1 MLGDVLR
8 RPMFMQAGGMT
19 MPMPMP
25 AQPTDNVGI
34 MDGFAQGQPMEN
46 PIDQAKDYAGLMNLI
61 RGNEASVEDRREE
74 LSQIVGRTDAMKT
87 PESVLTLVQPTLA
100 QFEQSAQAQQGI
112 GSMPEAQQMMQG
124 AGDMGQM
131 MPSGDQQLAQDQ
143 QQVDMAQMTGQPV
156 EAQEGLF
163 TGVGGRTFYVNPTGG
178 ITTALPLQLPQTFF
192 VDEAGSVSQKLPNR
206 LPYVIPQGNIP
217 AIRPIAAPPSL
228 TPNLGTSYNLGTGIA
243 GTPAASAYN
252 PNRVPATIPAGGGAG
267 NVPPSSPGFFS
278 KLKGTIGSGFGKVKP
293 FLRLRAIT
301 PIGALTYGASEA
313 VDYVQD
319 LTPEERKAYGE
330 MQDVIGMSGE
340 AAYTSEEDARSR
352 AGYED
357 TQKKIREARAK
368 AVASGKER
376 YGVTKEELDKV
387 KKDDAT
393 VPPPEKKFKARS
405 IDEILNS
412 DQFKKT
418 QKAYEKL
425 YGYDADFLKGQAYQQ
440 LAQFGLNLAA
450 AKGGNTVQK
459 IAESA
464 KSPLATFAAIGAEAQ
479 KAKRE
484 GRLEAGKGAIKEAEF
499 EKKLEQYAE
508 FGITP
513 KEAILGA
520 KTGDL
525 KDLENARTAITT
537 GYEELLKRLPKEQKS
552 IVTENAAAI
561 YKQEP
566 TTAGLKKAENYIVS
580 IINRGA

>member
-46 PIDQAKDYAGLMNLI
+46 PVDQAKDYAGLMNLI

-131 MPSGDQQLAQDQ
+131 MPGGDQQLAQDQ

-178 ITTALPLQLPQTFF
+178 ITTALPTTLPAT
-192 VDEAGSVSQKLPNR
+192 
-206 LPYVIPQGNIP
+206 IPQANVP
-217 AIRPIAAPPSL
+217 AIRPIPGVPA
-228 TPNLGTSYNLGTGIA
+228 LGTNIPGLGIGASYNLGTGGVGIT
-243 GTPAASAYN
+243 GTSAA
-252 PNRVPATIPAGGGAG
+252 PV
-267 NVPPSSPGFFS
+267 
-278 KLKGTIGSGFGKVKP
+278 GSGIPKMSLKDVVGISDASKSVREFGRSARPYLAANP
-293 FLRLRAIT
+293 FGTAI
-301 PIGALTYGASEA
+301 GLGYGAVEIGKLPGR
-313 VDYVQD
+313 
-319 LTPEERKAYGE
+319 LTDSGYEVEGGEEEKFIKDFGGE
-330 MQDVIGMSGE
+330 ILGKETSTGE
-340 AAYTSEEDARSR
+340 AISGYYIEKNKKRLEDL
-352 AGYED
+352 
-357 TQKKIREARAK
+357 KKRNAPGDKEAAAK
-368 AVASGKER
+368 LEKIIALNEPKKE
-376 YGVTKEELDKV
+376 GPKKEEKV
-387 KKDDAT
+387 

-405 IDEILNS
+405 VDEILNS
-412 DQFKKT
+412 EAFKKT
-418 QKAYEKL
+418 QTAYEKL
-425 YGYDADFLKGQAYQQ
+425 YGYDPDFLKGQAYQQ
-440 LAQFGLNLAA
+440 LAQFGLNLAS

-499 EKKLEQYAE
+499 ERKIEQYADY
-508 FGITP
+508 GITP

-525 KDLENARTAITT
+525 KDLENARTAIQT
-537 GYEELLKRLPKEQKS
+537 GYGALINKLPKEQRA
-552 IVTENAAAI
+552 IVTENASAI

-580 IINRGA
+580 IIKGV

>member
-25 AQPTDNVGI
+25 AQPVDNVGI

-124 AGDMGQM
+124 AGDMGQ
-131 MPSGDQQLAQDQ
+131 GADQQLAQDQ
-143 QQVDMAQMTGQPV
+143 QEVDMAQMTGQPV
-156 EAQEGLF
+156 TAQEGLF

-178 ITTALPLQLPQTFF
+178 ITTALPTTLPAT
-192 VDEAGSVSQKLPNR
+192 
-206 LPYVIPQGNIP
+206 IPQANVP
-217 AIRPIAAPPSL
+217 AIRPIPGVPA
-228 TPNLGTSYNLGTGIA
+228 LGTSVPGLGMGASYNLGA
-243 GTPAASAYN
+243 GTAGITGTTAASS
-252 PNRVPATIPAGGGAG
+252 IPPFLQPTSGAAVGGGGNIPRMTYGQIIGAG
-267 NVPPSSPGFFS
+267 DAYRKIKPFITSKPSMFSALIAAPFVPGFVTDSGYEVEGGEEEKFI
-278 KLKGTIGSGFGKVKP
+278 KDFGTEILGKETSTGE
-293 FLRLRAIT
+293 AIT
-301 PIGALTYGASEA
+301 GYYLEKNKKRLEDLKKRNAPGDKEMAAKLEKIISGAE
-313 VDYVQD
+313 
-319 LTPEERKAYGE
+319 PK
-330 MQDVIGMSGE
+330 
-340 AAYTSEEDARSR
+340 
-352 AGYED
+352 
-357 TQKKIREARAK
+357 
-368 AVASGKER
+368 
-376 YGVTKEELDKV
+376 KEEP
-387 KKDDAT
+387 KKTDTT

-405 IDEILNS
+405 IDEILDS
-412 DQFKKT
+412 ADFKKT
-418 QKAYEKL
+418 QTAYEKL
-425 YGYDADFLKGQAYQQ
+425 YGYDPDFLKGQAYQQ
-440 LAQFGLNLAA
+440 LAQFGFNLATSKGRDI
-450 AKGGNTVQK
+450 AKN

-464 KSPLATFAAIGAEAQ
+464 KVPLATFAAIGAEAQ

-499 EKKLEQYAE
+499 EKKIEQYADY
-508 FGITP
+508 GITP

-525 KDLENARTAITT
+525 KDLENARTAIQT
-537 GYEELLKRLPKEQKS
+537 GYSSLINRLPKEQRA
-552 IVTENAAAI
+552 IVVENASAI

-566 TTAGLKKAENYIVS
+566 TPAGLKKAEKYIVS
-580 IINRGA
+580 IIKGE

>member
-61 RGNEASVEDRREE
+61 RGNEASVEQRREE
-74 LSQIVGRTDAMKT
+74 LSQIVGRTDAMET

-131 MPSGDQQLAQDQ
+131 MPGGDQQLAQDQ

-178 ITTALPLQLPQTFF
+178 ITTALPTTLPAT
-192 VDEAGSVSQKLPNR
+192 
-206 LPYVIPQGNIP
+206 IPQANVP
-217 AIRPIAAPPSL
+217 AIRPIPGVPA
-228 TPNLGTSYNLGTGIA
+228 LGVNFPGATGATGIT
-243 GTPAASAYN
+243 GTTAASS
-252 PNRVPATIPAGGGAG
+252 IPPFLQPTSGAP
-267 NVPPSSPGFFS
+267 V
-278 KLKGTIGSGFGKVKP
+278 GSGIPKISFKDLVGISDASKSVREFGRSARPYLAASP
-293 FLRLRAIT
+293 FSTAIGLGLGAEY
-301 PIGALTYGASEA
+301 IGKLPGKLTDSGYEVEGGEEEKFIKDFGAEILGKETS
-313 VDYVQD
+313 
-319 LTPEERKAYGE
+319 T
-330 MQDVIGMSGE
+330 GE
-340 AAYTSEEDARSR
+340 AISGYYIEKNKKRLEDL
-352 AGYED
+352 
-357 TQKKIREARAK
+357 KKRNAPGDKEAAEK
-368 AVASGKER
+368 LEKIIALNEPKKE
-376 YGVTKEELDKV
+376 GPKKEEKV
-387 KKDDAT
+387 

-405 IDEILNS
+405 IDEILDS
-412 DQFKKT
+412 EGFKKT

-425 YGYDADFLKGQAYQQ
+425 YGYDNDFLKGQAYQQ
-440 LAQFGLNLAA
+440 LAQFGFNLATSKGRDI
-450 AKGGNTVQK
+450 AKN

-464 KSPLATFAAIGAEAQ
+464 KVPLATFAAIGAEAQ

-520 KTGDL
+520 KKGDL
-525 KDLENARTAITT
+525 KDLEIARTAITT
-537 GYEELLKRLPKEQKS
+537 DFANLLKQLP
-552 IVTENAAAI
+552 ENQRALIAGDAANI
-561 YKQEP
+561 YLNNP
-566 TTAGLKKAENYIVS
+566 TTAGFQQAKNYITNT
-580 IINRGA
+580 INQQKV

>member
-34 MDGFAQGQPMEN
+34 MDGFAQGQPTEN

-61 RGNEASVEDRREE
+61 RGNEASVEQRREE
-74 LSQIVGRTDAMKT
+74 LSQIVGRTDAMET

-131 MPSGDQQLAQDQ
+131 MPGGDQQLAQDQ

-178 ITTALPLQLPQTFF
+178 ITTALPTTLPAT
-192 VDEAGSVSQKLPNR
+192 
-206 LPYVIPQGNIP
+206 IPQANVP
-217 AIRPIAAPPSL
+217 AIRPIPGVPA
-228 TPNLGTSYNLGTGIA
+228 LGTSVPGLGMGASYNLGTGGVGIT
-243 GTPAASAYN
+243 GTSAA
-252 PNRVPATIPAGGGAG
+252 PV
-267 NVPPSSPGFFS
+267 
-278 KLKGTIGSGFGKVKP
+278 GSGIPKMSLKDVVGISDASKSVREFGRSARPYLAANP
-293 FLRLRAIT
+293 FGTAI
-301 PIGALTYGASEA
+301 GLGYGAVEIGKLPGR
-313 VDYVQD
+313 
-319 LTPEERKAYGE
+319 LTDSGYEVEGGEEEKFIKDFGGE
-330 MQDVIGMSGE
+330 ILGKETSTGE
-340 AAYTSEEDARSR
+340 AIS
-352 AGYED
+352 GYYIEKN
-357 TQKKIREARAK
+357 KKRLEYLKKRNAPGDKEAAAK
-368 AVASGKER
+368 LEKIIALNEPKKE
-376 YGVTKEELDKV
+376 GPKKEEKV
-387 KKDDAT
+387 

-405 IDEILNS
+405 VDEILDS
-412 DQFKKT
+412 EGFKKT

-425 YGYDADFLKGQAYQQ
+425 YGYDTDFLKGQAFQQ
-440 LAQFGLNLAA
+440 LAQFGFNLATSKGRDI
-450 AKGGNTVQK
+450 AKN

-464 KSPLATFAAIGAEAQ
+464 KVPLATFAAIGAEAQ

-499 EKKLEQYAE
+499 ERKIEQYADY
-508 FGITP
+508 GITP

-525 KDLENARTAITT
+525 KDLENARTAIQT
-537 GYEELLKRLPKEQKS
+537 GYGSLINKIPKEQRA
-552 IVTENAAAI
+552 IVIENASAI

-580 IINRGA
+580 IIKGV

>member
-46 PIDQAKDYAGLMNLI
+46 PVDQAKDYAGLMNLI
-61 RGNEASVEDRREE
+61 RGNEASVEQRREE
-74 LSQIVGRTDAMKT
+74 LSQIVGRTDAMET

-124 AGDMGQM
+124 AGDMGQ
-131 MPSGDQQLAQDQ
+131 GADQQLAQDQ
-143 QQVDMAQMTGQPV
+143 QQVDMAQMTGQPI
-156 EAQEGLF
+156 EAQEGIF
-163 TGVGGRTFYVNPTGG
+163 TGVGGRTFYVDPTGG
-178 ITTALPLQLPQTFF
+178 VTSA
-192 VDEAGSVSQKLPNR
+192 LPNR
-206 LPYVIPQGNIP
+206 LPAVIPQSNVP
-217 AIRPIAAPPSL
+217 AIRPIPGVPA
-228 TPNLGTSYNLGTGIA
+228 LGTNVPGLGMGASYNLGAGTVGIA
-243 GTPAASAYN
+243 GTPAANVIS
-252 PNRVPATIPAGGGAG
+252 GGGNIPPAPTG
-267 NVPPSSPGFFS
+267 LIDKTIRYGKNIFNFGRSAFVPGALIYGGSQLYDAYQDATPGERAAYEEAE
-278 KLKGTIGSGFGKVKP
+278 KGIGFGTKRV
-293 FLRLRAIT
+293 L
-301 PIGALTYGASEA
+301 
-313 VDYVQD
+313 
-319 LTPEERKAYGE
+319 
-330 MQDVIGMSGE
+330 
-340 AAYTSEEDARSR
+340 
-352 AGYED
+352 GYED
-357 TQKKIREARAK
+357 ENRRTGLKEKLEKVKEERAK
-368 AVASGKER
+368 AVLSGKDR
-376 YGVTKEELDKV
+376 YFVSEEDL
-387 KKDDAT
+387 KKARANIPSQ

-405 IDEILNS
+405 VDEILNS
-412 DQFKKT
+412 DDFKKT
-418 QKAYEKL
+418 QTAYEKL
-425 YGYDADFLKGQAYQQ
+425 YGYDPDFLKGQAYQQ

-525 KDLENARTAITT
+525 KDLENARTAIQT
-537 GYEELLKRLPKEQKS
+537 GYGSLINKLPKEQRA
-552 IVTENAAAI
+552 IVVENASAI

-580 IINRGA
+580 IIKGV

>member
-25 AQPTDNVGI
+25 AQPMDNVGI

-124 AGDMGQM
+124 AGDMGQ
-131 MPSGDQQLAQDQ
+131 GADQQLAQDQ
-143 QQVDMAQMTGQPV
+143 QEVDMAQMTGQPV
-156 EAQEGLF
+156 TAQEGLF

-178 ITTALPLQLPQTFF
+178 ITTALPTTLPAT
-192 VDEAGSVSQKLPNR
+192 
-206 LPYVIPQGNIP
+206 IPQANVP
-217 AIRPIAAPPSL
+217 AIRPIPGVPA
-228 TPNLGTSYNLGTGIA
+228 LGTNVPGLGMGASYNLGA
-243 GTPAASAYN
+243 GTAGITGTTAASS
-252 PNRVPATIPAGGGAG
+252 IPPFLQPTSGAAVGGGG
-267 NVPPSSPGFFS
+267 NIP
-278 KLKGTIGSGFGKVKP
+278 
-293 FLRLRAIT
+293 RM
-301 PIGALTYGASEA
+301 TYGQIIGGGDALRKIQPYLAASPFSTAIGLGLGAAEIGKLPGK
-313 VDYVQD
+313 
-319 LTPEERKAYGE
+319 LTDSGYEVEGGEEEKFIKDFGADILGKE
-330 MQDVIGMSGE
+330 TSTGE
-340 AAYTSEEDARSR
+340 AISSYYIEKNKKRLADLKKRNAPGDKEAAAKLEKIIESAEPKKEPKKT
-352 AGYED
+352 D
-357 TQKKIREARAK
+357 T
-368 AVASGKER
+368 
-376 YGVTKEELDKV
+376 
-387 KKDDAT
+387 T

-412 DQFKKT
+412 EGFKKT

-425 YGYDADFLKGQAYQQ
+425 YGYDPDFLKGQAYQQ
-440 LAQFGLNLAA
+440 LAQFGLNLAS
-450 AKGGNTVQK
+450 AKGGNAVQK
-459 IAESA
+459 IAEAA

-499 EKKLEQYAE
+499 EKKIEQYADY
-508 FGITP
+508 GITP

-525 KDLENARTAITT
+525 KDLENARTAIQT
-537 GYEELLKRLPKEQKS
+537 GYGSLINKLPKEQRA

-566 TTAGLKKAENYIVS
+566 TTAGLKKAEKYIVS
-580 IINRGA
+580 IIKGE

>member
-74 LSQIVGRTDAMKT
+74 LSQIVGRTDAMET

-100 QFEQSAQAQQGI
+100 QFEQNAQAQQGI

-131 MPSGDQQLAQDQ
+131 MPGGDQQLAQDQ

-178 ITTALPLQLPQTFF
+178 VTTALPNTLP
-192 VDEAGSVSQKLPNR
+192 A
-206 LPYVIPQGNIP
+206 VIPQANVP
-217 AIRPIAAPPSL
+217 AIRPIPGVPA
-228 TPNLGTSYNLGTGIA
+228 LGTNIPGLGIGASYNLGTGGVGIT
-243 GTPAASAYN
+243 GTSAA
-252 PNRVPATIPAGGGAG
+252 PV
-267 NVPPSSPGFFS
+267 
-278 KLKGTIGSGFGKVKP
+278 GSGIPKMSLKDVVGISDASKSVREFGRSARPYLAANP
-293 FLRLRAIT
+293 FGTAI
-301 PIGALTYGASEA
+301 GLGYGAVEIGKLPGR
-313 VDYVQD
+313 
-319 LTPEERKAYGE
+319 LTDSGYEVEGGEEEKFIKDFGGE
-330 MQDVIGMSGE
+330 ILGKETSTGE
-340 AAYTSEEDARSR
+340 AISGYYIEKNKKRLEDL
-352 AGYED
+352 
-357 TQKKIREARAK
+357 KKRNAPGDKEAAAK
-368 AVASGKER
+368 LEKIIALNEPKKE
-376 YGVTKEELDKV
+376 GPKKEEKV
-387 KKDDAT
+387 

-405 IDEILNS
+405 VDEILDS
-412 DQFKKT
+412 EGFKKT

-425 YGYDADFLKGQAYQQ
+425 YGYDTDFLKGQAFQQ
-440 LAQFGLNLAA
+440 LAQFGFNLATSKGRDI
-450 AKGGNTVQK
+450 AKN

-464 KSPLATFAAIGAEAQ
+464 KVPLATFAAIGAEAQ

-499 EKKLEQYAE
+499 ERKIEQYADY
-508 FGITP
+508 GITP

-525 KDLENARTAITT
+525 KDLENARTAIQT
-537 GYEELLKRLPKEQKS
+537 GYGALINKLPKEQRA
-552 IVTENAAAI
+552 IVTENASAI

-580 IINRGA
+580 IIKGV

>member
-19 MPMPMP
+19 MPMPMPMP

-61 RGNEASVEDRREE
+61 RGNEASVEQRREE
-74 LSQIVGRTDAMKT
+74 LSQIVGRTDAMET

-131 MPSGDQQLAQDQ
+131 MPGGDQQLAQDQ

-178 ITTALPLQLPQTFF
+178 ITTALPTTLP
-192 VDEAGSVSQKLPNR
+192 A
-206 LPYVIPQGNIP
+206 VIPQANVP
-217 AIRPIAAPPSL
+217 AIRPIPGVPA
-228 TPNLGTSYNLGTGIA
+228 LGVNFPGATGATGIT
-243 GTPAASAYN
+243 GTTAASS
-252 PNRVPATIPAGGGAG
+252 IPPFLQPTSGAP
-267 NVPPSSPGFFS
+267 V
-278 KLKGTIGSGFGKVKP
+278 GSGIPKISFKDLVGISDASKSVREFGRSARPYLAASP
-293 FLRLRAIT
+293 FSTAIGLGLGAEY
-301 PIGALTYGASEA
+301 IGKLPGKLTDSGYEVEGGEEEKFIKDFGAEILGKETS
-313 VDYVQD
+313 
-319 LTPEERKAYGE
+319 T
-330 MQDVIGMSGE
+330 GE
-340 AAYTSEEDARSR
+340 AISGYYIEKNKKRLEDL
-352 AGYED
+352 
-357 TQKKIREARAK
+357 KKRNAPGDKEAAEK
-368 AVASGKER
+368 LEKIIALNEPKKE
-376 YGVTKEELDKV
+376 GPKKEEKV
-387 KKDDAT
+387 

-405 IDEILNS
+405 IDEILDS
-412 DQFKKT
+412 EGFKKT

-425 YGYDADFLKGQAYQQ
+425 YGYDNDFLKGQAYQQ
-440 LAQFGLNLAA
+440 LAQFGFNLATSKGRDI
-450 AKGGNTVQK
+450 AKN

-464 KSPLATFAAIGAEAQ
+464 KVPLATFAAIGAEAQ

-520 KTGDL
+520 KKGDL
-525 KDLENARTAITT
+525 KDLEIARTAITT
-537 GYEELLKRLPKEQKS
+537 DFADLLKQLPANQRAL
-552 IVTENAAAI
+552 IAGDAASM
-561 YKQEP
+561 Y
-566 TTAGLKKAENYIVS
+566 AENPTAAGYQRAKNYITNT
-580 IINRGA
+580 INQQKV

>member
-1 MLGDVLR
+1 MLTDVLR
-8 RPMFMQAGGMT
+8 RPMFMQEGGMT

-25 AQPTDNVGI
+25 MPMPMQAQPADNVGI

-46 PIDQAKDYAGLMNLI
+46 PVDQAKDYAGLMNLI
-61 RGNEASVEDRREE
+61 RGNDASVEDRREE

-178 ITTALPLQLPQTFF
+178 ITTALPNTLP
-192 VDEAGSVSQKLPNR
+192 A
-206 LPYVIPQGNIP
+206 VIPQGNVP
-217 AIRPIAAPPSL
+217 AIRPIPGVPALGVNFPGAGI
-228 TPNLGTSYNLGTGIA
+228 TGTSAVSSIPPFLQPTSGAIVDSGIPKMSFKDLVGISDASKSVREFGRSARPYLAANPFGTAIGLGYG
-243 GTPAASAYN
+243 AAEIGKLPGRLTDSGYE
-252 PNRVPATIPAGGGAG
+252 VEGGAEEK
-267 NVPPSSPGFFS
+267 FI
-278 KLKGTIGSGFGKVKP
+278 KDFG
-293 FLRLRAIT
+293 
-301 PIGALTYGASEA
+301 
-313 VDYVQD
+313 
-319 LTPEERKAYGE
+319 GE
-330 MQDVIGMSGE
+330 ILGKETSTGE
-340 AAYTSEEDARSR
+340 AISGYYIEKNKKRLEDL
-352 AGYED
+352 
-357 TQKKIREARAK
+357 KKRNAPGDKEAAAK
-368 AVASGKER
+368 LEKIIALNEPK
-376 YGVTKEELDKV
+376 KEEP
-387 KKDDAT
+387 KKEGEKI
-393 VPPPEKKFKARS
+393 VPPPEKKFKARNV
-405 IDEILNS
+405 DEILNS
-412 DQFKKT
+412 EAFKKT
-418 QKAYEKL
+418 QTAYEKL
-425 YGYDADFLKGQAYQQ
+425 YGYDPEFLKGQAYQQ
-440 LAQFGLNLAA
+440 LAQFGLNLAS

-484 GRLEAGKGAIKEAEF
+484 GKLEAGKGAIKEAEF
-499 EKKLEQYAE
+499 ERKLEQYAE
-508 FGITP
+508 YGITP

-525 KDLENARTAITT
+525 KDLENARTAIQT
-537 GYEELLKRLPKEQKS
+537 GYGTLINKLPKEQRAL
-552 IVTENAAAI
+552 VTENAAAI

-566 TTAGLKKAENYIVS
+566 TTAGLRKAENYIVS
-580 IINRGA
+580 IIKGV

>member
-19 MPMPMP
+19 IPMP

-34 MDGFAQGQPMEN
+34 MDGFAQGQPIEN

-124 AGDMGQM
+124 AGDMGQ
-131 MPSGDQQLAQDQ
+131 GADQQLAQDQ
-143 QQVDMAQMTGQPV
+143 QEVDMAQITGQPV

-163 TGVGGRTFYVNPTGG
+163 TGVGGRTFYVSPTGG
-178 ITTALPLQLPQTFF
+178 ITTALPTTLPAT
-192 VDEAGSVSQKLPNR
+192 
-206 LPYVIPQGNIP
+206 IPQANVP
-217 AIRPIAAPPSL
+217 AIRPIPGVPA
-228 TPNLGTSYNLGTGIA
+228 LGTSVPGLGMGASYNLGAGTVGIA
-243 GTPAASAYN
+243 STPVANVVSGGGNIPPTPTGFIDKTIRYGKN
-252 PNRVPATIPAGGGAG
+252 IFNFGRRATIPGALIYGGSELYDAYQDAT
-267 NVPPSSPGFFS
+267 PGERAAYEEAE
-278 KLKGTIGSGFGKVKP
+278 KGIGFGTK
-293 FLRLRAIT
+293 RL
-301 PIGALTYGASEA
+301 L
-313 VDYVQD
+313 
-319 LTPEERKAYGE
+319 
-330 MQDVIGMSGE
+330 
-340 AAYTSEEDARSR
+340 
-352 AGYED
+352 GYED
-357 TQKKIREARAK
+357 EKRTAGIKEKLEKVKEERAK
-368 AVASGKER
+368 AVLAGKDR
-376 YGVTKEELDKV
+376 YFVSEEDL
-387 KKDDAT
+387 KKARGNIPSQ

-405 IDEILNS
+405 VDEILNS
-412 DQFKKT
+412 TDFKKT
-418 QKAYEKL
+418 QTAYEKL
-425 YGYDADFLKGQAYQQ
+425 YGYDPDFLKGQAYQQ

-525 KDLENARTAITT
+525 KDLENARTAIQT
-537 GYEELLKRLPKEQKS
+537 GYSSLINKLPKEQRA
-552 IVTENAAAI
+552 IVVENASAI

-566 TTAGLKKAENYIVS
+566 TPAGLKKAENYIVS
-580 IINRGA
+580 IIKGA

>member
-19 MPMPMP
+19 MPMPMPMP

-131 MPSGDQQLAQDQ
+131 MPGGDQQLAQDQ
-143 QQVDMAQMTGQPV
+143 QEVDMAQMTGQPV

-178 ITTALPLQLPQTFF
+178 VTTALPNTLP
-192 VDEAGSVSQKLPNR
+192 A
-206 LPYVIPQGNIP
+206 VIPQGNVP
-217 AIRPIAAPPSL
+217 AIRPIPGVPA
-228 TPNLGTSYNLGTGIA
+228 LGTNIPGLGIGASYNLGTGGVGIT
-243 GTPAASAYN
+243 GTSAA
-252 PNRVPATIPAGGGAG
+252 PV
-267 NVPPSSPGFFS
+267 
-278 KLKGTIGSGFGKVKP
+278 GSGIPKMSLKDVVGISDASKSVREFGRSARPYLAANP
-293 FLRLRAIT
+293 FGTAI
-301 PIGALTYGASEA
+301 GLGYGAAEIGKLPGR
-313 VDYVQD
+313 
-319 LTPEERKAYGE
+319 LTDSGYEVEGGEEEKFIKDFGGE
-330 MQDVIGMSGE
+330 ILGKETSTGE
-340 AAYTSEEDARSR
+340 AISGYYIEKNKKRLEDL
-352 AGYED
+352 
-357 TQKKIREARAK
+357 KKRNAPGDKEAAAK
-368 AVASGKER
+368 LEKIIALNEPKKE
-376 YGVTKEELDKV
+376 GPKKEEKV
-387 KKDDAT
+387 

-405 IDEILNS
+405 VDEILNS
-412 DQFKKT
+412 EAFKKT
-418 QKAYEKL
+418 QTAYEKL
-425 YGYDADFLKGQAYQQ
+425 YGYDPDFLKGQAYQQ
-440 LAQFGLNLAA
+440 LAQFGLNLAS

-484 GRLEAGKGAIKEAEF
+484 GKLEAGKGAIKEAEF
-499 EKKLEQYAE
+499 ERKIEQYADY
-508 FGITP
+508 GITP

-525 KDLENARTAITT
+525 KDLENARTAIQT
-537 GYEELLKRLPKEQKS
+537 GYGALINKLPKEQRA
-552 IVTENAAAI
+552 IVVENASAI

-580 IINRGA
+580 IIKGV

>member
-19 MPMPMP
+19 MPMPMPMP

-61 RGNEASVEDRREE
+61 RGNEASVEQRREE

-131 MPSGDQQLAQDQ
+131 MPGGDQQLAQDQ

-178 ITTALPLQLPQTFF
+178 ITTALPTTLP
-192 VDEAGSVSQKLPNR
+192 A
-206 LPYVIPQGNIP
+206 VIPQANVP
-217 AIRPIAAPPSL
+217 AIRPIPGVPA
-228 TPNLGTSYNLGTGIA
+228 LGVNFPGATGATGIT
-243 GTPAASAYN
+243 GTTAASS
-252 PNRVPATIPAGGGAG
+252 IPPFLQPTSGAP
-267 NVPPSSPGFFS
+267 V
-278 KLKGTIGSGFGKVKP
+278 GSGIPKISFKDLVGISDASKSVREFGRSARPYLAASP
-293 FLRLRAIT
+293 FSTAIGLGLGAEY
-301 PIGALTYGASEA
+301 IGKLPGKLTDSGYEVEGGEEEKFIKDFGAEILGKETS
-313 VDYVQD
+313 
-319 LTPEERKAYGE
+319 T
-330 MQDVIGMSGE
+330 GE
-340 AAYTSEEDARSR
+340 AISGYYIEKNKKRLEDL
-352 AGYED
+352 
-357 TQKKIREARAK
+357 KKRNAPGDKEAAEK
-368 AVASGKER
+368 LEKIIALNEPKKE
-376 YGVTKEELDKV
+376 GPKKEEKV
-387 KKDDAT
+387 

-405 IDEILNS
+405 IDEILDS
-412 DQFKKT
+412 EGFKKT

-425 YGYDADFLKGQAYQQ
+425 YGYDNDFLKGQAYQQ
-440 LAQFGLNLAA
+440 LAQFGFNLATSKGRDI
-450 AKGGNTVQK
+450 AKN

-464 KSPLATFAAIGAEAQ
+464 KVPLATFAAIGAEAQ

-520 KTGDL
+520 KKGDL
-525 KDLENARTAITT
+525 KDLEIARTAITT
-537 GYEELLKRLPKEQKS
+537 DFADLLKQLPANQRAL
-552 IVTENAAAI
+552 IAGDAASM
-561 YKQEP
+561 Y
-566 TTAGLKKAENYIVS
+566 AENPTAAGYQRAKNYITNT
-580 IINRGA
+580 INQQKV

>member
-1 MLGDVLR
+1 MLTDVLR
-8 RPMFMQAGGMT
+8 RPMFMQEGGMT

-25 AQPTDNVGI
+25 MPMPMQAQPADNVGI

-46 PIDQAKDYAGLMNLI
+46 PVDQAKDYAGLMNLI
-61 RGNEASVEDRREE
+61 RGNDASVEDRREE

-178 ITTALPLQLPQTFF
+178 ITTALPNTLP
-192 VDEAGSVSQKLPNR
+192 A
-206 LPYVIPQGNIP
+206 VIPQGNVP
-217 AIRPIAAPPSL
+217 AIRPIPGVPALGVNFPGAGI
-228 TPNLGTSYNLGTGIA
+228 TGTSAVSSIPPFLQPTSGAIVDSGIPKMSFKDLVGISDASKSVREFGRSARPYLAANPFGTAIGLGYG
-243 GTPAASAYN
+243 AAEIGKLPGRLTDSGYE
-252 PNRVPATIPAGGGAG
+252 VEGGAEEK
-267 NVPPSSPGFFS
+267 FI
-278 KLKGTIGSGFGKVKP
+278 KDFG
-293 FLRLRAIT
+293 
-301 PIGALTYGASEA
+301 
-313 VDYVQD
+313 
-319 LTPEERKAYGE
+319 GE
-330 MQDVIGMSGE
+330 ILGKETSTGE
-340 AAYTSEEDARSR
+340 AISGYYIEKNKKRLEDL
-352 AGYED
+352 
-357 TQKKIREARAK
+357 KKRNAPGDKEAAAK
-368 AVASGKER
+368 LEKIIALNEPK
-376 YGVTKEELDKV
+376 KEEP
-387 KKDDAT
+387 KKEGEKI
-393 VPPPEKKFKARS
+393 VPPPEKKFKARNV
-405 IDEILNS
+405 DEILNS
-412 DQFKKT
+412 EAFKKT
-418 QKAYEKL
+418 QTAYEKL
-425 YGYDADFLKGQAYQQ
+425 YGYDPDFLKGQAYQQ
-440 LAQFGLNLAA
+440 LAQFGLNLAS

-484 GRLEAGKGAIKEAEF
+484 GKLEAGKGAIKEAEF
-499 EKKLEQYAE
+499 ERKLEQYAE
-508 FGITP
+508 YGITP

-525 KDLENARTAITT
+525 KDLENARTAIQT
-537 GYEELLKRLPKEQKS
+537 GYGTLINKLPKEQRAL
-552 IVTENAAAI
+552 VTENAAAI

-566 TTAGLKKAENYIVS
+566 TTAGLRKAENYIVS
-580 IINRGA
+580 IIKGV

>member
-61 RGNEASVEDRREE
+61 RGNEASVEQRREE

-131 MPSGDQQLAQDQ
+131 MPGGDQQLAQDQ

-178 ITTALPLQLPQTFF
+178 ITTALPTTLPAT
-192 VDEAGSVSQKLPNR
+192 
-206 LPYVIPQGNIP
+206 IPQANVP
-217 AIRPIAAPPSL
+217 AIRPIPGVPA
-228 TPNLGTSYNLGTGIA
+228 LGVNFPGATGATGIT
-243 GTPAASAYN
+243 GTTAASS
-252 PNRVPATIPAGGGAG
+252 IPPFLQPTSGAP
-267 NVPPSSPGFFS
+267 V
-278 KLKGTIGSGFGKVKP
+278 GSGIPKMSFKDLVGISDASKSVREFGRSARPYLAASP
-293 FLRLRAIT
+293 FSTAIGLGLGAEY
-301 PIGALTYGASEA
+301 IGKLPGKLTDSGYEVEGGEEEKFIKDFGAEILGKETS
-313 VDYVQD
+313 
-319 LTPEERKAYGE
+319 T
-330 MQDVIGMSGE
+330 GE
-340 AAYTSEEDARSR
+340 AISGYYIEKNKKRLEDL
-352 AGYED
+352 
-357 TQKKIREARAK
+357 KKRNAPGDKEAAEK
-368 AVASGKER
+368 LEKIIALNEPKKE
-376 YGVTKEELDKV
+376 GPKKEEKV
-387 KKDDAT
+387 

-405 IDEILNS
+405 IDEILDS
-412 DQFKKT
+412 EGFKKT

-425 YGYDADFLKGQAYQQ
+425 YGYDNDFLKGQAYQQ
-440 LAQFGLNLAA
+440 LAQFGFNLATSKGRDI
-450 AKGGNTVQK
+450 AKN

-464 KSPLATFAAIGAEAQ
+464 KVPLATFAAIGAEAQ

-484 GRLEAGKGAIKEAEF
+484 GRLEAGKGAIKEEEF

-520 KTGDL
+520 KKGDL
-525 KDLENARTAITT
+525 KDLEIARTAITT
-537 GYEELLKRLPKEQKS
+537 DFADLLKQLPANQRAL
-552 IVTENAAAI
+552 IAGDAASK
-561 YKQEP
+561 Y
-566 TTAGLKKAENYIVS
+566 AENPTAAGYQRAKNYITNT
-580 IINRGA
+580 INQQKV

>member
-1 MLGDVLR
+1 MLTDVLR

-124 AGDMGQM
+124 ASDMGQM
-131 MPSGDQQLAQDQ
+131 MPGGDQQLAQDQ

-178 ITTALPLQLPQTFF
+178 ITTALPTTLPAT
-192 VDEAGSVSQKLPNR
+192 
-206 LPYVIPQGNIP
+206 IPQANVP
-217 AIRPIAAPPSL
+217 AIRPIPGVPA
-228 TPNLGTSYNLGTGIA
+228 LGTSVPGLGMGASYNLGTGGVGIT
-243 GTPAASAYN
+243 GTSAA
-252 PNRVPATIPAGGGAG
+252 PV
-267 NVPPSSPGFFS
+267 
-278 KLKGTIGSGFGKVKP
+278 GSGIPKMSLKDVVGISDASKSVREFGRSARPYLAANP
-293 FLRLRAIT
+293 FGTAI
-301 PIGALTYGASEA
+301 GLGYGAVEIGKLPGR
-313 VDYVQD
+313 
-319 LTPEERKAYGE
+319 LTDSGYEVEGGEEEKFIKDFGGE
-330 MQDVIGMSGE
+330 ILGKETSTGE
-340 AAYTSEEDARSR
+340 AISGYYIEKNKKRLEDL
-352 AGYED
+352 
-357 TQKKIREARAK
+357 KKRNAPGDKEAAAK
-368 AVASGKER
+368 LEKIIALNEPKKE
-376 YGVTKEELDKV
+376 GPKKEEKV
-387 KKDDAT
+387 

-405 IDEILNS
+405 VDEILDS
-412 DQFKKT
+412 EGFKKT

-425 YGYDADFLKGQAYQQ
+425 YGYDTDFLKGQAFQQ
-440 LAQFGLNLAA
+440 LAQFGFNLATSKGRDI
-450 AKGGNTVQK
+450 AKN

-464 KSPLATFAAIGAEAQ
+464 KVPLATFAAIGAEAQ

-499 EKKLEQYAE
+499 ERKIEQYADY
-508 FGITP
+508 GITP

-525 KDLENARTAITT
+525 KDLENARTAIQT
-537 GYEELLKRLPKEQKS
+537 GYGALINKLPKEQRA
-552 IVTENAAAI
+552 IVTENASAI

-580 IINRGA
+580 IIKGV

>member
-34 MDGFAQGQPMEN
+34 MDGFAQGQPAEN

-61 RGNEASVEDRREE
+61 RGNEASVEQRREE
-74 LSQIVGRTDAMKT
+74 LSQIVGRTDAMET
-87 PESVLTLVQPTLA
+87 PESVLTLVQPTLV

-131 MPSGDQQLAQDQ
+131 MLGGDQQLAQDQ
-143 QQVDMAQMTGQPV
+143 QEVDMAQMTGQPV

-178 ITTALPLQLPQTFF
+178 ITTALPTTLPAT
-192 VDEAGSVSQKLPNR
+192 
-206 LPYVIPQGNIP
+206 IPQANVP
-217 AIRPIAAPPSL
+217 AIRPIPGVPA
-228 TPNLGTSYNLGTGIA
+228 LGTSVPGLGMGASYNLGAGTVGIA
-243 GTPAASAYN
+243 STPVANVVSGGGNIPPAPTGLIDKTIRYGKN
-252 PNRVPATIPAGGGAG
+252 IFNFGRRATIPGALIYGGSELYDAYQDAT
-267 NVPPSSPGFFS
+267 PGERAAYEEAE
-278 KLKGTIGSGFGKVKP
+278 KGIGFGTK
-293 FLRLRAIT
+293 RL
-301 PIGALTYGASEA
+301 L
-313 VDYVQD
+313 
-319 LTPEERKAYGE
+319 
-330 MQDVIGMSGE
+330 
-340 AAYTSEEDARSR
+340 
-352 AGYED
+352 GYED
-357 TQKKIREARAK
+357 EKRTAGIKEKLEKVKEERAK
-368 AVASGKER
+368 AVLAGKDR
-376 YGVTKEELDKV
+376 YFVSEEDL
-387 KKDDAT
+387 KKARANIPSQ

-405 IDEILNS
+405 VDEILDS
-412 DQFKKT
+412 EGFKKT

-425 YGYDADFLKGQAYQQ
+425 YGYDTDFLKGQAFQQ
-440 LAQFGLNLAA
+440 LAQFGFNLATSKGRDI
-450 AKGGNTVQK
+450 AKN

-464 KSPLATFAAIGAEAQ
+464 KVPLATFAAIGAEAQ

-499 EKKLEQYAE
+499 ERKIEQYADY
-508 FGITP
+508 GITP

-525 KDLENARTAITT
+525 KDLENARTAIQT
-537 GYEELLKRLPKEQKS
+537 GYGALINKLPKEQRA
-552 IVTENAAAI
+552 IVTENASAI

-580 IINRGA
+580 IIKGV

>member
-46 PIDQAKDYAGLMNLI
+46 PVDQAKDYAGLMNLI
-61 RGNEASVEDRREE
+61 RGNEASVEQRREE
-74 LSQIVGRTDAMKT
+74 LSQIVGRTDAMET

-124 AGDMGQM
+124 AGDMGQ
-131 MPSGDQQLAQDQ
+131 GADQQLAQDQ

-178 ITTALPLQLPQTFF
+178 ITTALPTTLPAT
-192 VDEAGSVSQKLPNR
+192 
-206 LPYVIPQGNIP
+206 IPQANVP
-217 AIRPIAAPPSL
+217 AIRPIPGVPA
-228 TPNLGTSYNLGTGIA
+228 LGTSVPGLGMGASYNLGA
-243 GTPAASAYN
+243 GTAGITGTTAASS
-252 PNRVPATIPAGGGAG
+252 IPPFLQPTSGAPVGGG
-267 NVPPSSPGFFS
+267 VPRMTFGQIIGGGDALRKIQPYLAASPFS
-278 KLKGTIGSGFGKVKP
+278 TAIGLGLGAAEIGKLPGKLTDSGYEVEGGEEEKFIKDFGAEILGKE
-293 FLRLRAIT
+293 T
-301 PIGALTYGASEA
+301 ST
-313 VDYVQD
+313 
-319 LTPEERKAYGE
+319 
-330 MQDVIGMSGE
+330 GE
-340 AAYTSEEDARSR
+340 AIS
-352 AGYED
+352 GYYIEKN
-357 TQKKIREARAK
+357 KKRLADLKKRNAPGDKEAAAK
-368 AVASGKER
+368 LEKIIALNEPK
-376 YGVTKEELDKV
+376 KEEP
-387 KKDDAT
+387 KKEPT

-405 IDEILNS
+405 IDEILDS
-412 DQFKKT
+412 EGFKKT

-425 YGYDADFLKGQAYQQ
+425 YGYDNDFLKGQAFQQ
-440 LAQFGLNLAA
+440 LAQFGFNLATSKGRDI
-450 AKGGNTVQK
+450 AKN

-464 KSPLATFAAIGAEAQ
+464 KVPLATFAAIGAEAQ

-525 KDLENARTAITT
+525 KDLENARTAIQT
-537 GYEELLKRLPKEQKS
+537 GYSSLINKLPKEQRA

-566 TTAGLKKAENYIVS
+566 TTAGLNKAEKYIVS
-580 IINRGA
+580 IIKGA

>member
-131 MPSGDQQLAQDQ
+131 MPGGDQQLAQDQ
-143 QQVDMAQMTGQPV
+143 QEVDMAQMTGQPV

-178 ITTALPLQLPQTFF
+178 ITTALPTTLPAT
-192 VDEAGSVSQKLPNR
+192 
-206 LPYVIPQGNIP
+206 IPQANVP
-217 AIRPIAAPPSL
+217 AIRPIPGVPA
-228 TPNLGTSYNLGTGIA
+228 LGTSVPGLGMGASYNLGTGGVGIT
-243 GTPAASAYN
+243 GTSAA
-252 PNRVPATIPAGGGAG
+252 PV
-267 NVPPSSPGFFS
+267 
-278 KLKGTIGSGFGKVKP
+278 GSGIPKMSLKDVVGISDASKSVREFGRSARPYLAANP
-293 FLRLRAIT
+293 FGTAI
-301 PIGALTYGASEA
+301 GLGYGAVEIGKLPGR
-313 VDYVQD
+313 
-319 LTPEERKAYGE
+319 LTDSGYEVEGGEEEKFIKDFGGE
-330 MQDVIGMSGE
+330 ILGKETSTGE
-340 AAYTSEEDARSR
+340 AISGYYIEKNKKRLEDL
-352 AGYED
+352 
-357 TQKKIREARAK
+357 KKRNAPGDKEAAAK
-368 AVASGKER
+368 LEKIIALNEPKKE
-376 YGVTKEELDKV
+376 GPKKEEKV
-387 KKDDAT
+387 

-405 IDEILNS
+405 VDEILDS
-412 DQFKKT
+412 EGFKKT

-425 YGYDADFLKGQAYQQ
+425 YGYDTDFLKGQAFQQ
-440 LAQFGLNLAA
+440 LAQFGFNLATSKGRDI
-450 AKGGNTVQK
+450 AKN

-464 KSPLATFAAIGAEAQ
+464 KSPLATVAAIGAEAQ
-479 KAKRE
+479 NAKRE

-499 EKKLEQYAE
+499 ERKIEQYADY
-508 FGITP
+508 GITP

-525 KDLENARTAITT
+525 KDLENARTAIQT
-537 GYEELLKRLPKEQKS
+537 GYGALINKLPKEQRA
-552 IVTENAAAI
+552 IVTENASAI

-580 IINRGA
+580 IIKGV

>member
-1 MLGDVLR
+1 
-8 RPMFMQAGGMT
+8 

-74 LSQIVGRTDAMKT
+74 LSQIVGRTDAMET

-131 MPSGDQQLAQDQ
+131 MPGGDQQLAQDQ

-178 ITTALPLQLPQTFF
+178 ITTALPTTLP
-192 VDEAGSVSQKLPNR
+192 A
-206 LPYVIPQGNIP
+206 VIPQGNVP
-217 AIRPIAAPPSL
+217 AIRPIPGVPA
-228 TPNLGTSYNLGTGIA
+228 LGTNIPGLGIGASYNLGTGGVGIT
-243 GTPAASAYN
+243 GTSAAPVGSGIPKMSLKDVVGISDASKSVREFGRSARPYLAAN
-252 PNRVPATIPAGGGAG
+252 PFGTAIGLGYGAVEIGKLPGRLTDSGYEVEGGAEEK
-267 NVPPSSPGFFS
+267 FI
-278 KLKGTIGSGFGKVKP
+278 KDFG
-293 FLRLRAIT
+293 
-301 PIGALTYGASEA
+301 
-313 VDYVQD
+313 
-319 LTPEERKAYGE
+319 GE
-330 MQDVIGMSGE
+330 ILGKETSTGE
-340 AAYTSEEDARSR
+340 AISGYYIEKNKKRLEDL
-352 AGYED
+352 
-357 TQKKIREARAK
+357 KKRNAPGDKEAAAK
-368 AVASGKER
+368 LEKIIALNEPKKE
-376 YGVTKEELDKV
+376 GPKKEEKV
-387 KKDDAT
+387 

-405 IDEILNS
+405 VDEILNS
-412 DQFKKT
+412 EAFKKT
-418 QKAYEKL
+418 QTAYEKL
-425 YGYDADFLKGQAYQQ
+425 YGYDPDFLKGQAYQQ
-440 LAQFGLNLAA
+440 LAQFGLNLAS

-484 GRLEAGKGAIKEAEF
+484 GKLEAGKGAIKEAEF
-499 EKKLEQYAE
+499 ERKIEQYADY
-508 FGITP
+508 GITP

-520 KTGDL
+520 KKGDL
-525 KDLENARTAITT
+525 KDLEIARTAITT
-537 GYEELLKRLPKEQKS
+537 DFADLLKQLPANQRAL
-552 IVTENAAAI
+552 IAGDAANI
-561 YKQEP
+561 FLNNP
-566 TTAGLKKAENYIVS
+566 TTAGYQQAKNYIT
-580 IINRGA
+580 NLAGQQRK

>member
-19 MPMPMP
+19 MPMPMPMPMP

-61 RGNEASVEDRREE
+61 RGNEASVEQRREE

-131 MPSGDQQLAQDQ
+131 MPGGDQQLAQDQ

-178 ITTALPLQLPQTFF
+178 ITTALPTTLPAT
-192 VDEAGSVSQKLPNR
+192 
-206 LPYVIPQGNIP
+206 IPQANVP
-217 AIRPIAAPPSL
+217 AIRPIPGVPA
-228 TPNLGTSYNLGTGIA
+228 LGVNFPGATGATGIT
-243 GTPAASAYN
+243 GTTAASS
-252 PNRVPATIPAGGGAG
+252 IPPFLQPTSGAP
-267 NVPPSSPGFFS
+267 V
-278 KLKGTIGSGFGKVKP
+278 GSGIPKISFKDLVGISDASKSVREFGRSARPYLAASP
-293 FLRLRAIT
+293 FSTAIGLGLGAEYIGKLPGKLTDSGYEVEGGEEEKFIKDFGAEILGKETSTGEAISGYYIEKNKKRLEDLKKRNA
-301 PIGALTYGASEA
+301 PGDKEA
-313 VDYVQD
+313 VEK
-319 LTPEERKAYGE
+319 LEKIIALHEP
-330 MQDVIGMSGE
+330 
-340 AAYTSEEDARSR
+340 
-352 AGYED
+352 
-357 TQKKIREARAK
+357 KKEGPK
-368 AVASGKER
+368 
-376 YGVTKEELDKV
+376 KEEKV
-387 KKDDAT
+387 

-405 IDEILNS
+405 IDEILDS
-412 DQFKKT
+412 EGFKKT

-425 YGYDADFLKGQAYQQ
+425 YGYDNDFLKGQAYQQ
-440 LAQFGLNLAA
+440 LAQFGFNLATSKGRDI
-450 AKGGNTVQK
+450 AKN

-464 KSPLATFAAIGAEAQ
+464 KVPLATFAAIGAEAQ

-520 KTGDL
+520 KKGDL
-525 KDLENARTAITT
+525 KDLEIARTAITT
-537 GYEELLKRLPKEQKS
+537 DFADLLKQLPANQRAL
-552 IVTENAAAI
+552 IAGDAASM
-561 YKQEP
+561 Y
-566 TTAGLKKAENYIVS
+566 AENPTAAGYQRAKNYITNT
-580 IINRGA
+580 INQQKV

>member
-34 MDGFAQGQPMEN
+34 MDGFAQGQPTEN

-61 RGNEASVEDRREE
+61 RGNEASVEQRREE

-100 QFEQSAQAQQGI
+100 QFEQNAQAQQGI

-131 MPSGDQQLAQDQ
+131 MPGGDQQLAQDQ

-178 ITTALPLQLPQTFF
+178 ITTALPTTLPAT
-192 VDEAGSVSQKLPNR
+192 
-206 LPYVIPQGNIP
+206 IPQANVP
-217 AIRPIAAPPSL
+217 AIRPIPGVPA
-228 TPNLGTSYNLGTGIA
+228 LGTNIPGLGIGASYNLGTGGVGIT
-243 GTPAASAYN
+243 GTSAA
-252 PNRVPATIPAGGGAG
+252 PV
-267 NVPPSSPGFFS
+267 
-278 KLKGTIGSGFGKVKP
+278 GSGIPKMSLKDVVGISDASKSVREFGRSARPYLAANP
-293 FLRLRAIT
+293 FGTAI
-301 PIGALTYGASEA
+301 GLGYGAVEIGKLPGR
-313 VDYVQD
+313 
-319 LTPEERKAYGE
+319 LTDSGYEVEGGEEEKFIKDFGGE
-330 MQDVIGMSGE
+330 ILGKETSTGE
-340 AAYTSEEDARSR
+340 AISGYYIEKNKKRLEDL
-352 AGYED
+352 
-357 TQKKIREARAK
+357 KKRNAPGDKEAAAK
-368 AVASGKER
+368 LEKIIALNEPKKE
-376 YGVTKEELDKV
+376 GPKKEEKV
-387 KKDDAT
+387 

-405 IDEILNS
+405 VDEILDS
-412 DQFKKT
+412 EGFKKT

-425 YGYDADFLKGQAYQQ
+425 YGYDTDFLKGQAFQQ
-440 LAQFGLNLAA
+440 LAQFGFNLATSKGRDI
-450 AKGGNTVQK
+450 AKN

-464 KSPLATFAAIGAEAQ
+464 KVPLATFAAIGAEAQ

-499 EKKLEQYAE
+499 ERKIEQYADY
-508 FGITP
+508 GITP

-525 KDLENARTAITT
+525 KDLENARTAIQT
-537 GYEELLKRLPKEQKS
+537 GYGALINKLPKEQRA
-552 IVTENAAAI
+552 IVTENASAI

-580 IINRGA
+580 IIKGV

>member
-1 MLGDVLR
+1 MLTDVLR
-8 RPMFMQAGGMT
+8 RPMFMQEGGMT
-19 MPMPMP
+19 MPMPMQ
-25 AQPTDNVGI
+25 AQPADNVGI

-46 PIDQAKDYAGLMNLI
+46 PVDQAKDYAGLMNLI
-61 RGNEASVEDRREE
+61 RGNDASVEDRREE

-100 QFEQSAQAQQGI
+100 QFEQSVQAQQGI

-178 ITTALPLQLPQTFF
+178 VTTALPNTLP
-192 VDEAGSVSQKLPNR
+192 A
-206 LPYVIPQGNIP
+206 VIPQGNVP
-217 AIRPIAAPPSL
+217 AIRPIPGVPA
-228 TPNLGTSYNLGTGIA
+228 LGANFPGAGIGASYNLGAGGAGIA
-243 GTPAASAYN
+243 NIPAANVVSGGGNIPPAPTGFIDKTIRYGKN
-252 PNRVPATIPAGGGAG
+252 IFNFGRRATIPGALIYGGSELYDAYQDAT
-267 NVPPSSPGFFS
+267 PGEREAYEEAQ
-278 KLKGTIGSGFGKVKP
+278 KGIGFGTKRV
-293 FLRLRAIT
+293 L
-301 PIGALTYGASEA
+301 
-313 VDYVQD
+313 
-319 LTPEERKAYGE
+319 
-330 MQDVIGMSGE
+330 
-340 AAYTSEEDARSR
+340 
-352 AGYED
+352 GYED
-357 TQKKIREARAK
+357 EKRTTGIKEKLEKVKEERAK
-368 AVASGKER
+368 AVLAGKDR
-376 YGVTKEELDKV
+376 YFVSEEDI
-387 KKDDAT
+387 KKARAKIPSP

-405 IDEILNS
+405 VDEILNS
-412 DQFKKT
+412 EAFKKT
-418 QKAYEKL
+418 QTAYEKL
-425 YGYDADFLKGQAYQQ
+425 YGYDPDFLKGQAYQQ
-440 LAQFGLNLAA
+440 LAQFGLNLAS

-484 GRLEAGKGAIKEAEF
+484 GKLEAGKGAIKEAEF
-499 EKKLEQYAE
+499 ERKLEQYAE
-508 FGITP
+508 YGITP

-525 KDLENARTAITT
+525 KDLENARTAIAT

-580 IINRGA
+580 IINRGS

>member
-19 MPMPMP
+19 MPMP

-131 MPSGDQQLAQDQ
+131 MPGGDQQLAQDQ

-178 ITTALPLQLPQTFF
+178 VTTALPNTLP
-192 VDEAGSVSQKLPNR
+192 A
-206 LPYVIPQGNIP
+206 VIPQGNVP
-217 AIRPIAAPPSL
+217 AIRPIPGVPA
-228 TPNLGTSYNLGTGIA
+228 LGTNIPGLGIGASYNLGTGGVGIT
-243 GTPAASAYN
+243 GTSAA
-252 PNRVPATIPAGGGAG
+252 PV
-267 NVPPSSPGFFS
+267 
-278 KLKGTIGSGFGKVKP
+278 GSGIPKMSLKDVVGISDASKSVREFGRSARPYLAANP
-293 FLRLRAIT
+293 FGTAI
-301 PIGALTYGASEA
+301 GLGYGAVEIGKLPGR
-313 VDYVQD
+313 
-319 LTPEERKAYGE
+319 LTDSGYEVEGGEEEKFIKDFGGE
-330 MQDVIGMSGE
+330 ILGKETSTGE
-340 AAYTSEEDARSR
+340 AISGYYIEKNKKRLEDL
-352 AGYED
+352 
-357 TQKKIREARAK
+357 KKRNAPGDKEAAAK
-368 AVASGKER
+368 LEKIIALNEPKKE
-376 YGVTKEELDKV
+376 GPKKEEKV
-387 KKDDAT
+387 

-405 IDEILNS
+405 VDEILNS
-412 DQFKKT
+412 EAFKKT
-418 QKAYEKL
+418 QTAYEKL
-425 YGYDADFLKGQAYQQ
+425 YGYDPDFLKGQAYQQ
-440 LAQFGLNLAA
+440 LAQFGLNLAS

-499 EKKLEQYAE
+499 ERKIEQYADY
-508 FGITP
+508 GITP

-525 KDLENARTAITT
+525 KDLENARTAIQT
-537 GYEELLKRLPKEQKS
+537 GYGALINKLPKEQRA
-552 IVTENAAAI
+552 IVTENASAI

-580 IINRGA
+580 IIKGV

>member
-1 MLGDVLR
+1 MLTDVLR

-25 AQPTDNVGI
+25 MQAQPADNVGI

-46 PIDQAKDYAGLMNLI
+46 PVDQAKDYAGLMNLI
-61 RGNEASVEDRREE
+61 RGNEVSVEDRREE

-131 MPSGDQQLAQDQ
+131 MQGGDQQLAQDQ

-178 ITTALPLQLPQTFF
+178 ITTALPNTLP
-192 VDEAGSVSQKLPNR
+192 A
-206 LPYVIPQGNIP
+206 VIPQGNVP
-217 AIRPIAAPPSL
+217 AIRPIPGVPALGANFPGATGVTGVTGITGTSAASSIPPFLQPTSGAPVSGGVPRMTIGQIIGGGDFL
-228 TPNLGTSYNLGTGIA
+228 KKGASFAAKSPLGTAIGLGLG
-243 GTPAASAYN
+243 AAEIGKLPGKLTDSGYEVEGGEEEKFIKDFGGDILGKETSTSEDISN
-252 PNRVPATIPAGGGAG
+252 YFIEKNKKRVEDLKKRNA
-267 NVPPSSPGFFS
+267 PGD
-278 KLKGTIGSGFGKVKP
+278 K
-293 FLRLRAIT
+293 
-301 PIGALTYGASEA
+301 
-313 VDYVQD
+313 
-319 LTPEERKAYGE
+319 
-330 MQDVIGMSGE
+330 E
-340 AAYTSEEDARSR
+340 AA
-352 AGYED
+352 
-357 TQKKIREARAK
+357 AK
-368 AVASGKER
+368 LEKAIALNEPK
-376 YGVTKEELDKV
+376 KEEP
-387 KKDDAT
+387 KKDT
-393 VPPPEKKFKARS
+393 KVPPPEKKFKARS
-405 IDEILNS
+405 VDEILNS
-412 DQFKKT
+412 EAFKKT
-418 QKAYEKL
+418 QTAYEKL
-425 YGYDADFLKGQAYQQ
+425 YGYDPDFLKGQAYQQ
-440 LAQFGLNLAA
+440 LAQFGLNLAS

-484 GRLEAGKGAIKEAEF
+484 GKLEAGKGAIKEAEF
-499 EKKLEQYAE
+499 ERKIQQYGE
-508 FGITP
+508 YGITP

-525 KDLENARTAITT
+525 KDLENARTAIAT

-580 IINRGA
+580 IINRGS

>member
-34 MDGFAQGQPMEN
+34 MDGFAQGQPTEN

-61 RGNEASVEDRREE
+61 RGNEASVEQRREE
-74 LSQIVGRTDAMKT
+74 LSQIVGRTDAMET

-100 QFEQSAQAQQGI
+100 QFEQNAQAQQGI

-178 ITTALPLQLPQTFF
+178 ITTALPTTLPAT
-192 VDEAGSVSQKLPNR
+192 
-206 LPYVIPQGNIP
+206 IPQANVP
-217 AIRPIAAPPSL
+217 AIRPIPGVPA
-228 TPNLGTSYNLGTGIA
+228 LGTSVPGLGMGASYNLGTGGVGIT
-243 GTPAASAYN
+243 GTSAAPVGSGIPKMSLKDVVGISDASKSVREFGRSARPYLAAN
-252 PNRVPATIPAGGGAG
+252 PFGTAIGLGYGAVEIGKLPGRLTDSGYEVEGGAEEK
-267 NVPPSSPGFFS
+267 FI
-278 KLKGTIGSGFGKVKP
+278 KDFG
-293 FLRLRAIT
+293 
-301 PIGALTYGASEA
+301 
-313 VDYVQD
+313 
-319 LTPEERKAYGE
+319 GE
-330 MQDVIGMSGE
+330 ILGKETSTGE
-340 AAYTSEEDARSR
+340 AISGYYIEKNKKRLEDL
-352 AGYED
+352 
-357 TQKKIREARAK
+357 KKRNAPGDKEAAAK
-368 AVASGKER
+368 LEKIIALNEPKKE
-376 YGVTKEELDKV
+376 GPKKEEKV
-387 KKDDAT
+387 

-405 IDEILNS
+405 VDEILDS
-412 DQFKKT
+412 EGFKKT

-425 YGYDADFLKGQAYQQ
+425 YGYDTDFLKGQAFQQ
-440 LAQFGLNLAA
+440 LAQFGFNLATSKGRDI
-450 AKGGNTVQK
+450 AKN

-464 KSPLATFAAIGAEAQ
+464 KVPLATFAAIGAEAQ

-499 EKKLEQYAE
+499 ERKIEQYADY
-508 FGITP
+508 GITP

-525 KDLENARTAITT
+525 KDLENARTAIQT
-537 GYEELLKRLPKEQKS
+537 GYGALINKLPKEQRA
-552 IVTENAAAI
+552 IVTENASAI

-580 IINRGA
+580 IIKGV

>member
-34 MDGFAQGQPMEN
+34 MDGFAQGQPTEN

-61 RGNEASVEDRREE
+61 RGNEASVEQRREE
-74 LSQIVGRTDAMKT
+74 LSQIVGRTDAMET

-178 ITTALPLQLPQTFF
+178 ITTALPTTLPAT
-192 VDEAGSVSQKLPNR
+192 
-206 LPYVIPQGNIP
+206 IPQANVP
-217 AIRPIAAPPSL
+217 AIRPIPGVPA
-228 TPNLGTSYNLGTGIA
+228 LGTNIPGLGIGASYNLGTGGVGIT
-243 GTPAASAYN
+243 GTSAA
-252 PNRVPATIPAGGGAG
+252 PV
-267 NVPPSSPGFFS
+267 
-278 KLKGTIGSGFGKVKP
+278 GSGIPKMSLKDVVGISDASKSVREFGRSARPYLAANP
-293 FLRLRAIT
+293 FGTAI
-301 PIGALTYGASEA
+301 GLGYGAVEIGKLPGR
-313 VDYVQD
+313 
-319 LTPEERKAYGE
+319 LTDSGYEVEGGEEEKFIKDFGGE
-330 MQDVIGMSGE
+330 ILGKETSTGE
-340 AAYTSEEDARSR
+340 AISGYYIEKNKKRLEDL
-352 AGYED
+352 
-357 TQKKIREARAK
+357 KKRNAPGDKEAAAK
-368 AVASGKER
+368 LEKIIALNEPKKE
-376 YGVTKEELDKV
+376 GPKKEEKV
-387 KKDDAT
+387 

-405 IDEILNS
+405 VDEILNS
-412 DQFKKT
+412 EAFKKT
-418 QKAYEKL
+418 QTAYEKL
-425 YGYDADFLKGQAYQQ
+425 YGYDPDFLKGQAYQQ
-440 LAQFGLNLAA
+440 LAQFGLNLAS

-484 GRLEAGKGAIKEAEF
+484 GKLEAGKGAIKEAEF
-499 EKKLEQYAE
+499 ERKIEQYADY
-508 FGITP
+508 GITP

-525 KDLENARTAITT
+525 KDLENARTAIQT
-537 GYEELLKRLPKEQKS
+537 GYGALINKLPKEQRA
-552 IVTENAAAI
+552 IVTENASAI

-580 IINRGA
+580 IIKGV

>member
-34 MDGFAQGQPMEN
+34 MDGFAQGQPTEN

-74 LSQIVGRTDAMKT
+74 LSQIVGRTDAMET

-131 MPSGDQQLAQDQ
+131 MPGGDQQLAQDQ
-143 QQVDMAQMTGQPV
+143 QEVDMAQMTGQPV

-178 ITTALPLQLPQTFF
+178 VTTALPNTLP
-192 VDEAGSVSQKLPNR
+192 A
-206 LPYVIPQGNIP
+206 VIPQANVP
-217 AIRPIAAPPSL
+217 AIRPIPGVPA
-228 TPNLGTSYNLGTGIA
+228 LGVNFPGATGATGIT
-243 GTPAASAYN
+243 GTTAASS
-252 PNRVPATIPAGGGAG
+252 IPPFLQPTSGAP
-267 NVPPSSPGFFS
+267 V
-278 KLKGTIGSGFGKVKP
+278 GSGIPKMSFKDLVGISDASKSVREFGRSSRPYLAANP
-293 FLRLRAIT
+293 FGTAI
-301 PIGALTYGASEA
+301 GLGYGAVEIGKLPGR
-313 VDYVQD
+313 
-319 LTPEERKAYGE
+319 LTDSGYEVEGGEEEKFIKDFGGE
-330 MQDVIGMSGE
+330 ILGKETSTGE
-340 AAYTSEEDARSR
+340 AISGYYIEKNKKRLEDL
-352 AGYED
+352 
-357 TQKKIREARAK
+357 KKRNAPGDKEAAAK
-368 AVASGKER
+368 LEKIIALNEPKKE
-376 YGVTKEELDKV
+376 GPKKEGEKI
-387 KKDDAT
+387 

-405 IDEILNS
+405 VDEILDS
-412 DQFKKT
+412 EGFKKT

-425 YGYDADFLKGQAYQQ
+425 YGYDTDFLKGQAFQQ
-440 LAQFGLNLAA
+440 LAQFGFNLATSKGRDI
-450 AKGGNTVQK
+450 AKN

-464 KSPLATFAAIGAEAQ
+464 KVPLATFAAIGAEAQ

-499 EKKLEQYAE
+499 ERKIEQYADY
-508 FGITP
+508 GITP

-525 KDLENARTAITT
+525 KDLEIARTAIQT
-537 GYEELLKRLPKEQKS
+537 GYGALINKLPKEQRA
-552 IVTENAAAI
+552 IVTENASAI

-580 IINRGA
+580 IIKGV

>member
-34 MDGFAQGQPMEN
+34 MDGFAQGQPTEN

-61 RGNEASVEDRREE
+61 RGNEASVEQRREE
-74 LSQIVGRTDAMKT
+74 LSQIVGRTDAMET

-100 QFEQSAQAQQGI
+100 QFEQNAQAQQGI

-178 ITTALPLQLPQTFF
+178 ITTALPTTLPAT
-192 VDEAGSVSQKLPNR
+192 
-206 LPYVIPQGNIP
+206 IPQANVP
-217 AIRPIAAPPSL
+217 AIRPIPGVPA
-228 TPNLGTSYNLGTGIA
+228 LGTSVPGLGMGASYNLGTGGVGIT
-243 GTPAASAYN
+243 GTSAA
-252 PNRVPATIPAGGGAG
+252 PV
-267 NVPPSSPGFFS
+267 
-278 KLKGTIGSGFGKVKP
+278 GSGIPKMSLKDVVGISDASKSVREFGRSARPYLAANP
-293 FLRLRAIT
+293 FGTAI
-301 PIGALTYGASEA
+301 GLGYGAVEIGKLPGR
-313 VDYVQD
+313 
-319 LTPEERKAYGE
+319 LTDSGYEVEGGEEEKFIKDFGGE
-330 MQDVIGMSGE
+330 ILGKETSTGE
-340 AAYTSEEDARSR
+340 AISGYYIEKNKKRLEDL
-352 AGYED
+352 
-357 TQKKIREARAK
+357 KKRNAPGDKEAAAK
-368 AVASGKER
+368 LEKIIALNEPKKE
-376 YGVTKEELDKV
+376 GPKKEEKV
-387 KKDDAT
+387 

-405 IDEILNS
+405 VDEILDS
-412 DQFKKT
+412 EGFKKT

-425 YGYDADFLKGQAYQQ
+425 YGYDTDFLKGQAFQQ
-440 LAQFGLNLAA
+440 LAQFGFNLATSKGRDI
-450 AKGGNTVQK
+450 AKN

-464 KSPLATFAAIGAEAQ
+464 KVPLATFAAIGAEAQ

-499 EKKLEQYAE
+499 ERKIEQYGE
-508 FGITP
+508 YGITP

-525 KDLENARTAITT
+525 KDLENARTAIQT
-537 GYEELLKRLPKEQKS
+537 GYGSLINKIPKEQRA
-552 IVTENAAAI
+552 IVIENASAI

-580 IINRGA
+580 IIKGV